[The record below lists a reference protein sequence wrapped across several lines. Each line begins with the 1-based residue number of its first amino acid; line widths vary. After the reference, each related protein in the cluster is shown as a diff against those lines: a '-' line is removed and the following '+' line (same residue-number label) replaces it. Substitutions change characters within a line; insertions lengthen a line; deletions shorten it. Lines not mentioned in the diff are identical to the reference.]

1 MATLQKA
8 RQRMDGAIEA
18 LRREFAGVRTG
29 KASPALLD
37 SIRVEAYG
45 SMVPLNQVGTV
56 GAPEARMLTVQ
67 PWDKNLMKATEKA
80 LRESD
85 LGLNPSND
93 GQIIRIPIP
102 PLTEERRKEYVK
114 MLHKLTEEAR
124 VAVRNV
130 RREANDEVK
139 HRQKDEGLSEDDV
152 RREQT
157 DVQKLTD
164 QYIAKI
170 EELMK
175 HKEAEIMEV

>member
-1 MATLQKA
+1 MPSLQKA
-8 RQRMDGAIEA
+8 KQRMEGAIEA

-37 SIRVEAYG
+37 TVRVEAYG
-45 SMVPLNQVGTV
+45 SRVPLNQVGTV
-56 GAPEARMLTVQ
+56 SAPEPRMLTVQ
-67 PWDKNLMKATEKA
+67 PWDRSLMKDIERA

-93 GQIIRIPIP
+93 GQLIRIPIP
-102 PLTEERRKEYVK
+102 ALTEERRKEYVR
-114 MLHKLTEEAR
+114 MLHKLAEEAR
-124 VAVRNV
+124 VAVRHV
-130 RREANDEVK
+130 RKEANDEIK
-139 HRQKDEGLSEDDV
+139 HRQKDEGLSEDDI

-157 DVQKLTD
+157 EVQKLTD
-164 QYIAKI
+164 QYVAKI